1 MKPRAPIALVI
12 ATSFL
17 SCLSARA
24 AEEIYVF
31 KPLIYV
37 FKNADAQE
45 FSIKSGGLA
54 VTVTKGREGHWLV
67 FRSPATIRFDQE
79 ETLALQDEK
88 LTWSNEGAAR
98 MKMKLSLISAPSL
111 VSHAGKT
118 ATLLVSG
125 STQYFE
131 KHADGSFQMHE
142 TPARPQP
149 GPNPDGPYYQLT
161 LSAQPAASAAG
172 GLEITFRPDIAAV
185 GAREKIPG
193 VDLDVGKPILA
204 IFQDELKFTAARGAW
219 TALFCQSPG
228 GSDYSLLVLLQV
240 SPQDATAERT
250 GQKLVPAARPAQPVG
265 TP

>member
-1 MKPRAPIALVI
+1 MKPRALIALVI
-12 ATSFL
+12 ANSIL

-37 FKNADAQE
+37 FKNADAQK
-45 FSIKSGGLA
+45 FSIKSGA
-54 VTVTKGREGHWLV
+54 TVTATKGREGLWLA

-118 ATLLVSG
+118 ATILVGG

-131 KHADGSFQMHE
+131 KLADGNFGLHE

-149 GPNPDGPYYQLT
+149 GPNPDGPYCQLT
-161 LSAQPAASAAG
+161 LSAQSAASAAD

-204 IFQDELKFTAARGAW
+204 VFQDALKFTAARGAW

-240 SPQDATAERT
+240 SPQDPTAKRT

>member
-1 MKPRAPIALVI
+1 MKPRALIALVI
-12 ATSFL
+12 ATSIL

-37 FKNADAQE
+37 FKNADFRE
-45 FSIKSGGLA
+45 FTSESAMTAKTRDSGA
-54 VTVTKGREGHWLV
+54 RWLV
-67 FRSPATIRFDQE
+67 LPSPATLHFDQD
-79 ETLALQDEK
+79 TLTLQGEK
-88 LTWSNEGAAR
+88 FTWSNEGVPHTKCS
-98 MKMKLSLISAPSL
+98 MISAPDL
-111 VSHAGKT
+111 VTHAGKI
-118 ATLLVSG
+118 ATLFVGG

-131 KHADGSFQMHE
+131 KLTDGSFQIHE

-149 GPNPDGPYYQLT
+149 GSNPDGPYCQLT

-193 VDLDVGKPILA
+193 VELDVGKPILA
-204 IFQDELKFTAARGAW
+204 VFQDELKFTAARGAW

-228 GSDYSLLVLLQV
+228 GSDYSLLVLLKV
-240 SPQDATAERT
+240 SQQEATAERS
-250 GQKLVPAARPAQPVG
+250 GQKLVPAARPAP
-265 TP
+265 PADAP